1 MENIINQ
8 IIENKISE
16 VLVNSV
22 HPDSVSDIKWIDDIP
37 VTPITDFEKNLLKG
51 TMSASELLEQ
61 EQKEKEEVKPLTQN
75 EIDYNAKRDY
85 ITRVKCVALDLMGKH
100 PLDNPTKF
108 STREKK
114 RLMEQMEMV
123 MTKSD
128 EEIIKLFN
136 STCNE
141 VIFAPESDYTRFTT
155 KI

>member
-8 IIENKISE
+8 IIENKVHE
-16 VLVNSV
+16 VLTNSV
-22 HPDSVSDIKWIDDIP
+22 HPSNVSDIKWIDDIP

-61 EQKEKEEVKPLTQN
+61 EQKEKEEAKPLTQN

-100 PLDNPTKF
+100 PLENPTKF
-108 STREKK
+108 TTREKK

-123 MTKSD
+123 MTKTD
-128 EEIIKLFN
+128 EEIINLFN

-141 VIFAPESDYTRFTT
+141 VLFAPEANYTQYFT
-155 KI
+155 KV

>member
-8 IIENKISE
+8 IIENKVHE

-22 HPDSVSDIKWIDDIP
+22 HPDSVSDIKWIEDQP
-37 VTPITDFEKNLLKG
+37 VQPITDFEKALLKG
-51 TMSASELLEQ
+51 TLNASELLEQ
-61 EQKEKEEVKPLTQN
+61 EQKEKEKPPLTQN

-123 MTKSD
+123 MTKTE
-128 EEIIKLFN
+128 EEIINLFN

-141 VIFAPESDYTRFTT
+141 VIFSPEADYTRYTS
-155 KI
+155 II